1 MADPAI
7 ERLRLE
13 RARLHQGGGPER
25 LAKQRAAGK
34 LTARERLALLYDP
47 DTFQEWNLWVR
58 HRSTH
63 PDLAGRELP
72 GEGVVT
78 GVGSVG
84 GRPVY
89 AASQDFTV
97 VGGSIGEAGAGKI
110 ADLMDAAL
118 RSGHPLLVF
127 NDGAGARIQEG
138 VAALDGYGRIFYR
151 NVLLSGVVP
160 QISIIAGPCA
170 GGAAYSPA
178 LTDFIIQ
185 VASAG
190 QMYITGPSVIREV
203 TGEQVTAE
211 ELGGVESH
219 AHYSGV
225 VHFVAADDADA
236 VAIARRLL
244 DFLPAN
250 NTEDPPFVAEL
261 HEAALYP
268 DDGFSAI
275 VPADPREPY
284 DMREVVRRTVDRADF
299 LEVQAAYAANL
310 VIGFGRVAGRTVGV
324 LANQPMVR
332 AGALDIDAS
341 DKAAR
346 FIRFCNAFNI
356 PLVTFV
362 DVPGFLPGVAPGVR
376 RHHPPRR
383 QDALRLR
390 RGDRAQGHGRRPQG
404 LRRGLPRD
412 VRQGD
417 GRRPDLRLARRRDRR
432 HGRRGRRARARPQGD
447 RSGAR
452 SRRRGRPPRRRVP
465 GDLRRPARRGGA
477 RHARRHHRA
486 GGDPGLRRERA
497 RGPADQARAAAAE
510 EARPDPDVT
519 ARRP

>member
-1 MADPAI
+1 MADSNLD
-7 ERLRLE
+7 RLRRD
-13 RARLHQGGGPER
+13 RARLYQGGGPER

-34 LTARERLALLYDP
+34 RTARERLAQLFDP
-47 DTFQEWNLWVR
+47 DSFQEWNLWVR

-72 GEGVVT
+72 AEGVVT

-84 GRPVY
+84 GRPLY

-97 VGGSIGEAGAGKI
+97 AGGSIGEAGAQKI

-118 RSGHPLLVF
+118 RTGHPFLFF

-138 VAALDGYGRIFYR
+138 VDALDGYGRIFYR

-185 VASAG
+185 VESVG

-236 VAIARRLL
+236 VAIAKRLL
-244 DFLPAN
+244 DLLPAN

-261 HEAALYP
+261 HETALYP
-268 DDGFSAI
+268 DDGFEAL
-275 VPADPREPY
+275 VPADPSEPY
-284 DMREVVRRTVDRADF
+284 DVREVVRRTLDRADF
-299 LEVQAAYAANL
+299 LEVQEAFAPNL

-324 LANQPMVR
+324 LANQPLAR

-346 FIRFCNAFNI
+346 FIRFCNAFNV

-362 DVPGFLPGVAPGVR
+362 DVPGFLPGVRQELGGIIRHGAKMLFAYAAATVPKVTVVLRKAYGGAYLAMCAKAMGADRSCAWPSAEIAVMGAEGAVR
-376 RHHPPRR
+376 VLARKEIEQAEDPE
-383 QDALRLR
+383 AE
-390 RGDRAQGHGRRPQG
+390 
-404 LRRGLPRD
+404 
-412 VRQGD
+412 
-417 GRRPDLRLARRRDRR
+417 LARRAAEYRAAFADPRVAAA
-432 HGRRGRRARARPQGD
+432 RGMLDDVIEPAETRVYVASALEVLRTKRELRPQKK
-447 RSGAR
+447 
-452 SRRRGRPPRRRVP
+452 
-465 GDLRRPARRGGA
+465 
-477 RHARRHHRA
+477 H
-486 GGDPGLRRERA
+486 GLI
-497 RGPADQARAAAAE
+497 PM
-510 EARPDPDVT
+510 
-519 ARRP
+519 